1 MLNPSSVN
9 TYPTRHL
16 SLIPSGPKPAPT
28 NAAPPLCLTATEIL
42 EQFARMGIDTRPRSG
57 KEARR
62 LRMMILE
69 VKEYCQ
75 TRPAPVV
82 ADERMVA

>member
-9 TYPTRHL
+9 TYSTRHL
-16 SLIPSGPKPAPT
+16 SLMPSGPKPAPT
-28 NAAPPLCLTATEIL
+28 NAAPPFCLTAAEIL
-42 EQFARMGIDTRPRSG
+42 EQFNRMGIDTRPRSG
-57 KEARR
+57 KEARK
-62 LRMMILE
+62 LRMMVLE

-82 ADERMVA
+82 AVERMVA

>member
-1 MLNPSSVN
+1 MNPSSVN

-28 NAAPPLCLTATEIL
+28 NAAPPFCLTASETL
-42 EQFARMGIDTRPRSG
+42 EQFARMGISTKPRSG
-57 KEARR
+57 KQARE

-69 VKEYCQ
+69 AREYCL
-75 TRPAPVV
+75 TRPAV
-82 ADERMVA
+82 AVMGDGEAAA